1 MSLYCV
7 VVVIVLLTTSH
18 TLSVEIVSLKNVL
31 EGSVKVVIVLKLS
44 PTAGLPNILGSEM
57 VHLHRVLLLHAGE
70 GR

>member
-1 MSLYCV
+1 MIDLTSP
-7 VVVIVLLTTSH
+7 VLTILQ
-18 TLSVEIVSLKNVL
+18 KR
-31 EGSVKVVIVLKLS
+31 VVIVLKLS